1 MSPSDPMDITSG
13 SEGEIVFGDLRT
25 TDFAPP
31 MKRLVNALLLYK
43 SMFVGPWFAA
53 LAREEDPETSAAYLR
68 ISKDT
73 ARQARQATELIRQW
87 GNHPQHETVEDVT
100 KQVLTRLLQDM
111 LELKK
116 NSTEVFL
123 AAGIRS
129 PTEELRRQFLDLA
142 RMDREHA
149 DTLRELLGIRIPEKD
164 RRAHADPPA
173 IGPQVGP
180 FEAGTLSGRLQKALE
195 DAREHGHDPSRLI
208 LSSECLR
215 HLRDEGVV
223 MPHRGEIF
231 GVPVDIDF
239 SWTGEAFAVTS
250 KERLSL
256 AEIVTEANP
265 GEPERER

>member
-1 MSPSDPMDITSG
+1 MNAAKRP
-13 SEGEIVFGDLRT
+13 EGEAAFGDLRIE
-25 TDFAPP
+25 DFAPP
-31 MKRLVNALLLYK
+31 MKNLVNALLLYK
-43 SMFVGPWFAA
+43 SMFVGPWFTA
-53 LAREEDPETSAAYLR
+53 LAREEDPKTSAAYAR
-68 ISKDT
+68 ISKET
-73 ARQARQATELIRQW
+73 AEQARQAAELIRQW
-87 GNHPQHETVEDVT
+87 GSHPQHGTVEEVT
-100 KQVLTRLLQDM
+100 KQVLTRLLEDM

-129 PTEELRRQFLDLA
+129 PTEELRRRFLDLA

-149 DTLRELLGIRIPEKD
+149 DILRELLGIRIPKGD
-164 RRAHADPPA
+164 ARAHGGPPV

-180 FEAGTLSGRLQKALE
+180 FAAGTLSGRLHKAFEGL
-195 DAREHGHDPSRLI
+195 REHGHDPSRLVV
-208 LSSECLR
+208 SSECLR

-223 MPHRGEIF
+223 KPHQGDIF

-239 SWTGEAFAVTS
+239 SWEGDAFAITS

-265 GEPERER
+265 GKTSRD

>member
-1 MSPSDPMDITSG
+1 MSPLERPVKAT
-13 SEGEIVFGDLRT
+13 EGPAGEAAFGDLRT
-25 TDFAPP
+25 EDFAPP
-31 MKRLVNALLLYK
+31 MKNLMNALLLYK
-43 SMFVGPWFAA
+43 SMFVGPWFTA
-53 LAREEDPETSAAYLR
+53 LAREEEPKTSAAYER

-73 ARQARQATELIRQW
+73 AEQARRAAELIRQW
-87 GNHPQHETVEDVT
+87 GDHPQRGAAEEVT
-100 KQVLTRLLQDM
+100 KQVLTRLLEDM

-142 RMDREHA
+142 RMDRQHA
-149 DTLRELLGIRIPEKD
+149 DILRELLGIRIPKGGK
-164 RRAHADPPA
+164 RARDKPSD

-180 FEAGTLSGRLQKALE
+180 FAAGTLSGRLHKAFE
-195 DAREHGHDPSRLI
+195 DVREHGHDPSRLVV
-208 LSSECLR
+208 SSECLR

-223 MPHRGEIF
+223 KPHQGDIF

-239 SWTGEAFAVTS
+239 SWEGDAFAITS

-256 AEIVTEANP
+256 AEIVTHASP
-265 GEPERER
+265 GDASRD